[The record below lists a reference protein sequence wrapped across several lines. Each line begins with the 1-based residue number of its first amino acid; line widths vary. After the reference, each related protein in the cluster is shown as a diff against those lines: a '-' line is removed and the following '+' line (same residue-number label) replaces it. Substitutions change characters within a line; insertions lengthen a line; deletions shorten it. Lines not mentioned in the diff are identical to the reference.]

1 MTRDIDDL
9 IKQALQEDEKDLLA
23 RIGDEPGYFKQAFQL
38 LNGPLAWL
46 MWIMSVLNL
55 ASFLGFLFC
64 AWQLLATGNPTDA
77 VKWGVGALLLANLTL
92 FFKGGMGVHA
102 QVNRVLREFKR
113 MELRLARIEGRQ

>member
-1 MTRDIDDL
+1 MTRDIDDI

-46 MWIMSVLNL
+46 MWVMSAVNL
-55 ASFLGFLFC
+55 AAFAGFLFC
-64 AWQLLATGNPTDA
+64 AWKLFGAVNPTEA
-77 VKWGVGALLLANLTL
+77 VKWGVAALLLASITL
-92 FFKGGMGVHA
+92 FLKGGMGVHA